1 MKFMIHRQQHQLDR
15 HQYDDEVLAVEEDAD
30 DADRE
35 QDRAQDQKMGQCK
48 QGASLIPSA

>member
-1 MKFMIHRQQHQLDR
+1 MIHREQHQLDR
-15 HQYDDEVLAVEEDAD
+15 HKDDDQVLPVEEDAD

-35 QDRAQDQKMGQCK
+35 QDRAQGQKMGQCK